1 MIRQVSECLKITWGG
16 TQASTY
22 SYINLF
28 FSENDL
34 DCLDLLFF
42 VINFSQNLLKIRL
55 VPIFREKLKEAV
67 TNRRKQILPL
77 GREHMNIDICIKFH
91 NQNC

>member
-28 FSENDL
+28 FSENDRDRL
-34 DCLDLLFF
+34 ELLFF
-42 VINFSQNLLKIRL
+42 VMSSSQNLLKIRL
-55 VPIFREKLKEAV
+55 VPY
-67 TNRRKQILPL
+67 L
-77 GREHMNIDICIKFH
+77 GKN
-91 NQNC
+91 

>member
-34 DCLDLLFF
+34 DRLELLFF
-42 VINFSQNLLKIRL
+42 VMSSSQKLLKIRL
-55 VPIFREKLKEAV
+55 VPY
-67 TNRRKQILPL
+67 L
-77 GREHMNIDICIKFH
+77 GKN
-91 NQNC
+91 